1 MSGGPDEQSSGGEA
15 WGGLAFL
22 FEGQSSERLVN
33 GGGAHGG
40 DGAIAADGDEHVIEA
55 DERTVGLPWASFL
68 PDPFSV
74 TTADAAEDASVVEEV
89 KVVPD
94 GDGGGHVRDSIGH
107 FPREGGLYF
116 AIG

>member
-1 MSGGPDEQSSGGEA
+1 
-15 WGGLAFL
+15 LAFL
-22 FEGQSSERLVN
+22 FEGQSSERLVI
-33 GGGAHGG
+33 GSGANGG

-74 TTADAAEDASVVEEV
+74 TTADAAEDASVIEEV
-89 KVVPD
+89 KVVSD
-94 GDGGGHVRDSIGH
+94 GDGSGHVGNPIGH
-107 FPREGGLYF
+107 FPCEGGRGF